1 MKGYIKIRKK
11 ILGILNSKLPKELS
25 YHNLQHTLDAL
36 QVCNQYIK
44 RAKLDKHAAK
54 LLRLGVLFHDIGF
67 TVSKKNHEASGIE
80 IAEGLMREFNFPKKD
95 MDVVTGLIMAT
106 RMPQNP
112 QNQVERIICDV
123 DLDYLG
129 RSDFYPISDQLYK
142 ELQNDSIA
150 QNKLEWNK
158 IQIEFLESHK
168 FHTVFAKRNRQPQ
181 KEKRIAELKTWVK
194 KSK

>member
-1 MKGYIKIRKK
+1 MKGYIKIRKM

-36 QVCNQYIK
+36 HVCNQYIK
-44 RAKLDKHAAK
+44 RVKLDSHSAK

-67 TVSKKNHEASGIE
+67 TVSKKNHETRGIE
-80 IAEGLMREFNFPKKD
+80 IAKGLMREFNFSIKD

-129 RSDFYPISDQLYK
+129 RNDFYPISDQLYK

-158 IQIEFLESHK
+158 IQIKFLESHK
-168 FHTVFAKRNRQPQ
+168 FHTVFARRNRQPQ
-181 KEKRIAELKTWVK
+181 KEKRIAELKLLLLN
-194 KSK
+194 SK

>member
-44 RAKLDKHAAK
+44 RAKLDDHSAK

-67 TVSKKNHEASGIE
+67 TVSKKDHEASGIE

-95 MDVVTGLIMAT
+95 MDVITGLIMAT

-112 QNQVERIICDV
+112 QNQAERIICDV

-129 RSDFYPISDQLYK
+129 RNDFYPISDQLYK
-142 ELQNDSIA
+142 ELQNDSLA

-181 KEKRIAELKTWVK
+181 KEKRIAELKSWVK